1 MSVLSS
7 KGNIAVPAQWCKQMT
22 IKGLETVATAMRPRV
37 LAKYIGVFCL
47 SLVPVAAVPGIM
59 ALVLGEFGFASECG
73 IIALVLA
80 AAGLPLARLPAPRD
94 IQQNEAMAV
103 TAMGFV
109 LGALAMV
116 WPFAVA
122 GMTPL
127 DALFESVSAI
137 TTTGL
142 SAAGKV
148 EGASRAFLFTRA
160 WMQWYGG
167 LGIIVL
173 AFALVLGPGAR
184 ARRLALSE
192 TSPEDLIG
200 GTRRHGRRVLVIY
213 GGLTLA
219 GGFLLWA
226 LGATPFDAAVH
237 ALASLSTG
245 GFSSHDNSV
254 AGAGG
259 SAVRGM
265 VSLLCLAGSISFT
278 LQYQAWRSSP
288 MTLLRDGEVRTLVVV
303 IFLVWGTVMFSEWL
317 AGAAV
322 DAALAGNAAFMA
334 VSAQTTS
341 GFQTVDPASLA
352 PATKLALVFSMAV
365 GGDVGSTAG
374 GLKILRLLIVIRLV
388 QLMFAQTVT
397 PRHAVVEARIAG
409 RSLDQGEIGAA
420 GGMVT
425 LYAGTILL
433 SWFAFLVA
441 GLDPLDSLFDVVSA
455 IGTVGLST
463 GVAGPEL
470 ATPLKLVLCLDM
482 LMGRLEILAILVFA
496 YPRNW
501 IGPRRELS

>member
-1 MSVLSS
+1 MSVVSS
-7 KGNIAVPAQWCKQMT
+7 QGNIAVPARWCELMT

-37 LAKYIGVFCL
+37 LAKYLGVFCL
-47 SLVPVAAVPGIM
+47 SLVPIAAIPGVVALTM
-59 ALVLGEFGFASECG
+59 GEFGFASECG
-73 IIALVLA
+73 IVVLA
-80 AAGLPLARLPAPRD
+80 LAVAGLPLVRLPAPRD

-103 TAMGFV
+103 TALGFV

-116 WPFAVA
+116 WPFAAA

-148 EGASRAFLFTRA
+148 EGASRAFLFARA

-173 AFALVLGPGAR
+173 AFALVLSPGAR
-184 ARRLALSE
+184 ARRLALTE
-192 TSPEDLIG
+192 TSPEDPIG
-200 GTRRHGRRVLVIY
+200 GTRTHGRRVLVIY

-219 GGFLLWA
+219 GGLLLWA
-226 LGATPFDAAVH
+226 FGASPFDAAVH

-254 AGAGG
+254 AGTGG
-259 SAVRGM
+259 PVVRGI
-265 VSLLCLAGSISFT
+265 VTLLCLAGAISFT
-278 LQYQAWRSSP
+278 LQYQTWRFGP
-288 MTLLRDGEVRTLVVV
+288 MTLLRDGEVRALVVM
-303 IFLVWGTVMFSEWL
+303 IFLVWGTVMLSEWL
-317 AGAAV
+317 AGAAA
-322 DAALAGNAAFMA
+322 DTALAGNAAFMA

-341 GFQTVDPASLA
+341 GFQTIDPAGLA
-352 PATKLALVFSMAV
+352 PATKLALIFSMVV
-365 GGDVGSTAG
+365 GGDAGSTAG

-388 QLMFAQTVT
+388 QLLFAQTVT
-397 PRHAVVEARIAG
+397 PRHAVVEPRIAG

-420 GGMVT
+420 VGIVT

-463 GVAGPEL
+463 GVAGPDL
-470 ATPLKLVLCLDM
+470 AAPLKLLLCLDM
-482 LMGRLEILAILVFA
+482 LMGRLEILAILVLA